1 MINAEKEVW
10 NVSGKST
17 RFRAA
22 GGEKISAQTSVA
34 DAGDHATINSGKVT
48 ANMFREQKSDM

>member
-1 MINAEKEVW
+1 MINTEKEVW

-17 RFRAA
+17 RLRAA

-34 DAGDHATINSGKVT
+34 
-48 ANMFREQKSDM
+48 E